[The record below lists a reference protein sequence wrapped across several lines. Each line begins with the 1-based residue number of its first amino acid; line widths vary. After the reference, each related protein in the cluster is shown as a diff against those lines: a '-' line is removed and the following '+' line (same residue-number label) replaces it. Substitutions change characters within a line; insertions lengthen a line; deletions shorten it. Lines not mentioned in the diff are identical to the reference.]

1 MATQSG
7 ETASKTQLESGGEAN
22 NSSYEWDATTQM
34 WKPKGS
40 QGQNVWFDGT
50 NYVYTD
56 ADGTV
61 MFWDEEKNAWFPKI
75 DDDFMLRYQLN
86 YGSNNGGTVADGA
99 QTSAAVSKVSEQ
111 EATKPSDSGDS
122 EQQDGSNQAKKRKKD
137 PEWFELDEST
147 NPKVYVSNLP
157 LDTTEEEF
165 IEFMSKCGLV
175 AKSDGK
181 NFNIKMYKDSEGN
194 FKGDAVCTYIKVESV
209 PLALQILDGA
219 YLKNNQVKVERAKF
233 TLKGEFDPSKKP
245 RGKKRKDKEKQKKQQ
260 EKLFAWKMDP
270 LRNVK
275 DEKKSDRIVI
285 VSNAFKPEDFEGEK
299 VSEILE
305 YSQDF
310 RDEAGKCG
318 NVKRVVVHD
327 RHPDGVVQI
336 TMSNAE
342 EAQAVIN
349 LFNGRFFGGR
359 QILAHLWDGVT
370 KYHIEETEEERAE
383 REAKWLESLDNE

>member
-7 ETASKTQLESGGEAN
+7 VSAATKTQLESGGQAN
-22 NSSYEWDATTQM
+22 NSSYEWDATTQT

-40 QGQNVWFDGT
+40 QGQNVRFDGT
-50 NYVYTD
+50 HYVYTD
-56 ADGTV
+56 VDGTV
-61 MFWDEEKNAWFPKI
+61 MFWDEEKSAWFPKI
-75 DDDFMLRYQLN
+75 DDDFMLRYQLS
-86 YGSNNGGTVADGA
+86 YGSNSSETLADGA
-99 QTSAAVSKVSEQ
+99 QTSAASVLSKQEPEPAKDGEPEQ
-111 EATKPSDSGDS
+111 E
-122 EQQDGSNQAKKRKKD
+122 EGSNQPKKRKKD
-137 PEWFELDEST
+137 PEWFELDESSNT
-147 NPKVYVSNLP
+147 KVYVSNMP

-165 IEFMSKCGLV
+165 VEFMSKCGLV

-194 FKGDAVCTYIKVESV
+194 FKGDALCTYIKVESV

-219 YLKNNQVKVERAKF
+219 YLKNNQVRVERAKF
-233 TLKGEFDPSKKP
+233 SLKGEFDPSKKP
-245 RGKKRKDKEKQKKQQ
+245 RAKKRKDKEKQKKQQ
-260 EKLFAWKMDP
+260 EKLFSWKLDP

-275 DEKKSDRIVI
+275 EEKKSDRIVI
-285 VSNAFKPEDFEGEK
+285 VSNAFRPEDFEGEK

-318 NVKRVVVHD
+318 DVRRVVVHD

-336 TMSNAE
+336 TMSTAE
-342 EAQAVIN
+342 GAQAVIN

-359 QILAHLWDGVT
+359 QIVAHLWDGVT
-370 KYHIEETEEERAE
+370 KYHIEETEEERAQ
-383 REAKWLESLDNE
+383 REAKWLESLDDE